1 MKPNS
6 LHFDKRPTHTD
17 KSLTQYLSREPIMK
31 EITIRKAVASDFEA
45 VVEMS
50 EGIYSGHDYF
60 PCVFHQ
66 WLDKPNR
73 TIFVAQ
79 YGDKLIGLRAIHIV
93 DEGRTFISQGL
104 RIHPR
109 FRGFGLSSRLIEAIH
124 GYIRRE
130 YPNVCRERF
139 TTKSDNIERLAI
151 QKKYGDTGL
160 FERDILAY
168 YVFKD
173 TVKKKTL
180 DEAAE
185 NFDVQVK
192 PCSRN
197 FLHNCILDDSV
208 ANMFPG
214 RTIIVDWEPFEAL
227 RSNIDCIFEEG
238 DCVFSD
244 RDTTDCSGDQL
255 PKSFAHGRRSP
266 RVNHMHWVASIYTKD
281 PVMFQVHVVQQ
292 LKSAYE
298 EIQGDFI
305 FSTFHKQSHT
315 KWGKKLLEENIG
327 LKSVEFFRDFGLM
340 MFERKFVK

>member
-1 MKPNS
+1 MK
-6 LHFDKRPTHTD
+6 D
-17 KSLTQYLSREPIMK
+17 
-31 EITIRKAVASDFEA
+31 ITIRKAVACDFEA
-45 VVEMS
+45 VLEMS

-66 WLDKPNR
+66 WLDKSNR

-79 YGDKLIGLRAIHIV
+79 CGGKLIGLRAIHIV
-93 DEGRTFISQGL
+93 DEGKTFISQGL
-104 RIHPR
+104 RIHPK
-109 FRGFGLSSRLIEAIH
+109 FRGLGLSSRLIEAIH
-124 GYIRRE
+124 RYIRRE

-168 YVFKD
+168 YVRKD
-173 TVKKKTL
+173 TLKGQTL
-180 DEAAE
+180 DEIADT
-185 NFDVQVK
+185 FDLNVK
-192 PCSRN
+192 PCTRS
-197 FLHNCILDDSV
+197 FLYDCILDDSV

-227 RSNIDCIFEEG
+227 RSNIDCIFEDD

-244 RDTTDCSGDQL
+244 RDASDCSGGQL

-266 RVNHMHWVASIYTKD
+266 RVKHMHWVASIYAED

-292 LKSAYE
+292 LKSAGE
-298 EIQGDFI
+298 QIQGDFI

-315 KWGKKLLEENIG
+315 NWGKKLLEEKVG
-327 LKSVEFFRDFGLM
+327 LKSVEFFHDFGLM
-340 MFERKFVK
+340 MFERKFV